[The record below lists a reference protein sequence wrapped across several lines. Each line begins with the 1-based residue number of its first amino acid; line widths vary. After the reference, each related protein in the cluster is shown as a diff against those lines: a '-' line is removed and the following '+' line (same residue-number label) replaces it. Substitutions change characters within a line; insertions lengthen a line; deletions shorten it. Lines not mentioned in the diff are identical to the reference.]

1 MTFNPGY
8 AEILGRE
15 LQRVRLQEAKQQR
28 LILTATL
35 ASPSRARKIWLIL
48 RDRWQT
54 FWTRKFDR
62 KIYPPISHVPE
73 NSTSL

>member
-15 LQRVRLQEAKQQR
+15 LQRARLKEAEQQR
-28 LILTATL
+28 LIRTATL
-35 ASPSRARKIWLIL
+35 AGPSRARKIWLIL

-54 FWTRKFDR
+54 TWTRKSDR
-62 KIYPPISHVPE
+62 KIYPPISHVPK